1 MRYLFAY
8 PEKCTG
14 CRLCAM
20 ACSLNKFGECNPK
33 RSGITIVRDEFDRYE
48 IQFSCLQC
56 DDPQCIAV
64 CMRNALYKE
73 DGIVKRDEDK
83 CIGCRMCVIAC
94 PYAAI
99 ISFKG
104 EIVKC
109 DFCDGDPICVKFCST
124 NAIVYEEENQEII
137 DRRKELVEILAKK

>member
-1 MRYLFAY
+1 
-8 PEKCTG
+8 
-14 CRLCAM
+14 
-20 ACSLNKFGECNPK
+20 
-33 RSGITIVRDEFDRYE
+33 
-48 IQFSCLQC
+48 
-56 DDPQCIAV
+56 
-64 CMRNALYKE
+64 
-73 DGIVKRDEDK
+73 
-83 CIGCRMCVIAC
+83 MCVIAC